1 MSLMGTLA
9 KVAIGIAVAKGAGS
23 LLRNRGGKVGDDGL
37 FGGAHSPG
45 ASQGGTGLEDIMGDL
60 LGGKS
65 SSGGGLGGVLEDL
78 QRQNP
83 RTQDGGLDDLLGG
96 ALGGGGGSAGQGND
110 ILGTLVKGLTEGQAG
125 GGGLGGL
132 LGGLAGAVAGG
143 KQQRKGDFG
152 SMLNDAMQRRGEPP
166 APPTPEQDVV
176 AALMLRAMIQAAK
189 SDGKLD
195 DAERDKLLKNLGEV
209 SAEERAF
216 VQQEMARPVD
226 PKALARQVPPGL
238 EQQVY
243 VMSLLGIDLDNRNEA
258 QYLHGLA
265 TEMGIDQAT
274 SNAIHAKMGVP
285 SLYG

>member
-9 KVAIGIAVAKGAGS
+9 KVAIGVAVAKGAGN
-23 LLRNRGGKVGDDGL
+23 LLKNRGGKVGDDGL

-45 ASQGGTGLEDIMGDL
+45 AERGGTGLEDIMGDL

-65 SSGGGLGGVLEDL
+65 GSGGGLGGVLEDL

-83 RTQDGGLDDLLGG
+83 NTRDGGLDDLF
-96 ALGGGGGSAGQGND
+96 GGGGGGAGGQGGD
-110 ILGTLVKGLTEGQAG
+110 LLGSLIKGLSEGQSS

-143 KQQRKGDFG
+143 QQRKGDFG
-152 SMLNDAMQRRGEPP
+152 NILNDAMQRRGEPP
-166 APPTPEQDVV
+166 LPPTPEQD
-176 AALMLRAMIQAAK
+176 AAAGLMIRAMVQAAM

-209 SAEERAF
+209 SPEERAF
-216 VQQEMARPVD
+216 VQQELARPVD
-226 PKALARQVPPGL
+226 PKALARQVPNGL
-238 EQQVY
+238 QQQVY

-258 QYLHGLA
+258 NYLHGLA
-265 TEMGIDQAT
+265 TELGIDQRMA
-274 SNAIHAKMGVP
+274 NAIHAKMGVP
-285 SLYG
+285 ALYG